1 MTEQE
6 TAKYVMFFGEGSKDM
21 KGLLGGKGANL
32 SEMTRMGIPVP
43 PGFTITTEVCRYYY
57 AHGEKYPEELR
68 EQVKK
73 ALERLE
79 EKAGRKFGDPNSPLL
94 VSVRSGAKISM
105 PGMMD
110 TILNLGLNEECVNGL
125 AKETNDERFAWD
137 SYRRFIQMFGNVVM
151 NVSMELFHD
160 KLEEKKKQQNVQYD
174 YEISAEGLKELV
186 KEFKGI
192 YKQETGEEFPED
204 PHQQLWM
211 AIEAVIKSW
220 NNKRAI
226 DYRNF
231 HGIPHDLGTAVNVQM
246 MVFGNMGDDS
256 GTGVCF
262 TRNPSNGNKELY
274 GEFLPNAQGEDVVAG
289 IRTPFPISRL
299 HEMFPGIYEE
309 LLEIATKLEQ
319 HFKDMQ
325 DIEFTIMKGKLYIL
339 QTRNGKRTGLAAVKI
354 GHDMA
359 IEGLITKDEALLRIT
374 PQDVEFC
381 MFPRVSWENP
391 KRKTYVENGEIKVAP
406 PIGKGLPAGPGAATG
421 IIVFDSDKAE
431 KMKKENP
438 DLSIVL
444 VRDET
449 SPEDFHGMVAST
461 AILTIRGGITS
472 HAAIVSRQIGRTCV
486 VGSEASGLRI
496 RKSNG
501 EFYLVGKSG
510 EKLKEGEWITV
521 DGFDGTIY
529 IGRLPIASI
538 AEMPPE
544 LNEVLNWA
552 DKVARLKVRTNADKP
567 EDTAIAFQFK
577 AVGTGLARTEHQFFE
592 KERLPIVQDMILAE
606 TEEEREQFLSKLLEF
621 QRTDFEGLFEVAKG
635 KPITIRLIDPPL
647 HEFLP
652 KEEEIIK
659 HIEELKAKG
668 DESEQLQKLT
678 KMLQRVRD
686 LKEANPMLGLRGCRL
701 GLTMPGIIR
710 MQTRAIIEAALN
722 VQAKGIEVHP
732 EIMVPLVGFP
742 KEFKLSRKII
752 DETAKQVMEERN
764 ATIDYRVGTMIEVP
778 RAALAPEEIV
788 SGEDGAEFFSFG
800 TNDLHQMTLGIS
812 RDDAGKFLP
821 YYLEHGIIDN
831 DPFIS
836 IDQNGVGRLMQI
848 CVENARKIRPDVKLG
863 ICGEHGGDPASIE
876 FCHKIGLDYVSCS
889 PYRVPVARLAAA
901 QAALRDNQN

>member
-21 KGLLGGKGANL
+21 KELLGGKGANL
-32 SEMTRMGIPVP
+32 SEMTRLGVPVP

-68 EQVKK
+68 TQVQQ

-79 EKAGRKFGDPNSPLL
+79 KKAGRKFGDPNAPLL

-110 TILNLGLNEECVNGL
+110 TILNLGLNDECVEGL
-125 AKETNDERFAWD
+125 ATETSDERFAWD

-151 NVSMELFHD
+151 NVSMERFHN
-160 KLEEKKKQQNVQYD
+160 KLEEKKKQLNVEYD

-186 KEFKGI
+186 REYKEI
-192 YKQETGEEFPED
+192 YKNETGEEFPKE
-204 PHQQLWM
+204 PIQQLWM

-319 HFKDMQ
+319 HFRDMQ
-325 DIEFTIMKGKLYIL
+325 DIDFTIMKGKLYIL

-359 IEGLITKDEALLRIT
+359 IEELITKNEALLRIT

-391 KRKTYVENGEIKVAP
+391 KRKTYVENGEVKVAP

-431 KMKKENP
+431 KMKKEKP
-438 DLSIVL
+438 DLPIVL

-496 RKSNG
+496 RKING
-501 EFYLVGKSG
+501 ESYLVGKNG

-529 IGRLPIASI
+529 IGKLPIASI

-544 LNEVLNWA
+544 LNDVLDWA
-552 DKVARLKVRTNADKP
+552 DEVARLKVRTNADKP
-567 EDTAIAFQFK
+567 DDTAIAFQFK

-606 TEEEREQFLSKLLEF
+606 TEEEREQYLSKLLEF
-621 QRTDFEGLFEVAKG
+621 QRTDFEGLF
-635 KPITIRLIDPPL
+635 
-647 HEFLP
+647 
-652 KEEEIIK
+652 
-659 HIEELKAKG
+659 
-668 DESEQLQKLT
+668 
-678 KMLQRVRD
+678 
-686 LKEANPMLGLRGCRL
+686 
-701 GLTMPGIIR
+701 
-710 MQTRAIIEAALN
+710 
-722 VQAKGIEVHP
+722 
-732 EIMVPLVGFP
+732 
-742 KEFKLSRKII
+742 
-752 DETAKQVMEERN
+752 
-764 ATIDYRVGTMIEVP
+764 
-778 RAALAPEEIV
+778 
-788 SGEDGAEFFSFG
+788 
-800 TNDLHQMTLGIS
+800 
-812 RDDAGKFLP
+812 
-821 YYLEHGIIDN
+821 
-831 DPFIS
+831 
-836 IDQNGVGRLMQI
+836 
-848 CVENARKIRPDVKLG
+848 
-863 ICGEHGGDPASIE
+863 
-876 FCHKIGLDYVSCS
+876 
-889 PYRVPVARLAAA
+889 
-901 QAALRDNQN
+901 